1 MVGKGNKESENLLAC
16 IAKIQGIPF
25 LGVKH
30 SRRRLSA
37 KKYVQ
42 KNYTHSPYFLCESQI
57 HCLSA
62 PVSTD
67 ESCVKAG
74 QFVAG
79 LVPIL
84 SWAISEVYQ
93 MNWNS

>member
-1 MVGKGNKESENLLAC
+1 MLAC

-25 LGVKH
+25 LRVKH
-30 SRRRLSA
+30 SCRRLSA

-42 KNYTHSPYFLCESQI
+42 KNYAHSSYFLCESQI
-57 HCLSA
+57 HCLSV